1 MTSST
6 ASLTIRGDDLE
17 YNDLVFGF
25 SNSLESRG
33 GVVME
38 SHSNSFSSVFD
49 YENFDLG
56 PSVSSFRVGRT
67 TNAADVVIK
76 DPVAMAGPISIYGG
90 DILLE
95 EDLTSTLSGAD
106 VLVKG
111 RGDVEAVAS
120 RSFLT
125 NNGDIVFWS
134 NSDNSGVGS
143 IKLGND
149 NVLNSSNGRSGDT
162 DSGGG
167 KITLG
172 GGSGSG
178 TSPTGYSSSSS
189 APGIKLGTSVS
200 NHTQFYSG
208 GGDISIKGSSTA
220 TGLVDDRDESGIYQ
234 WGRMTMKSGRGA
246 ITMQG
251 TSSEYQGI
259 GFVAPVS
266 ESDVGANH
274 LSLISSKTSG
284 TAIQLTGSSSAGVGV
299 GFNHQNPKE
308 ILSLGGGQV
317 TITGTGAGTHG
328 VVMQNLDLLSTAG
341 SLNVYGGTGGVS
353 LGDRGVR
360 FGSDAASAVTSS
372 TASLT
377 IRGDDLEYNDLAF
390 GFSNS
395 LESTGGLVMESHSN
409 SFSSAFDYENFDLSL
424 IHISEPTRPY

>member
-1 MTSST
+1 MSESDVGAKQLSVVSAKTSGTAIQLTGSSSSGVGIGFNYQNPKEVLSLGGGQVTISGTGSGTHGVVMQNLDLLSTAGSLNLYGGTGGVSLGDRGVRFGSDAAGAVTSST

-17 YNDLVFGF
+17 YNDLAFGF
-25 SNSLESRG
+25 SNSLESTG
-33 GVVME
+33 AVVME
-38 SHSNSFSSVFD
+38 SHSSSFSSAFD
-49 YENFDLG
+49 YENFDLD
-56 PSVSSFRVGRT
+56 PSVSSVRIGKT
-67 TNAADVVIK
+67 TNTANVVIK

-149 NVLNSSNGRSGDT
+149 NVLNSSNGRIGDT

-172 GGSGSG
+172 GGSGYG

-189 APGIKLGTSVS
+189 APGIKLGTSTS

-246 ITMQG
+246 ITM
-251 TSSEYQGI
+251 
-259 GFVAPVS
+259 
-266 ESDVGANH
+266 
-274 LSLISSKTSG
+274 
-284 TAIQLTGSSSAGVGV
+284 
-299 GFNHQNPKE
+299 
-308 ILSLGGGQV
+308 
-317 TITGTGAGTHG
+317 
-328 VVMQNLDLLSTAG
+328 
-341 SLNVYGGTGGVS
+341 
-353 LGDRGVR
+353 
-360 FGSDAASAVTSS
+360 
-372 TASLT
+372 
-377 IRGDDLEYNDLAF
+377 
-390 GFSNS
+390 
-395 LESTGGLVMESHSN
+395 
-409 SFSSAFDYENFDLSL
+409 
-424 IHISEPTRPY
+424 